1 MESDRDLK
9 EIIFEL
15 KFLHGNLLDTVNK
28 IAVIAEVLGEEDA
41 DRILVTEVYVQDGE
55 NHWHPE
61 EMSVWDWIGKLND
74 LVRWAEIKEQINR
87 DS

>member
-1 MESDRDLK
+1 MENNLKTTITVRGPKFCEVCKNTCREGSYRD
-9 EIIFEL
+9 
-15 KFLHGNLLDTVNK
+15 
-28 IAVIAEVLGEEDA
+28 AEGEEDA

>member
-9 EIIFEL
+9 KIIFEL
-15 KFLHGNLLDTVNK
+15 KFLHSNLLDTVNK

-41 DRILVTEVYVQDGE
+41 DRILVTEVYVHDGE
-55 NHWHPE
+55 NLWHPE
-61 EMSVWDWIGKLND
+61 EMTVWDWIGKLND